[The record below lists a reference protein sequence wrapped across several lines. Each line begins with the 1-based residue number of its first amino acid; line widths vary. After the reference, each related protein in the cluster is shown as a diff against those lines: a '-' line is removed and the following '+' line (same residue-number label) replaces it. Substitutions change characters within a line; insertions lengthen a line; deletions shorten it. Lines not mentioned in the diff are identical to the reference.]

1 MKAWLRTEGTR
12 TSFIISGLDPAYA
25 EVLRALEYDEIEA
38 GFAKTYPADTPHLA
52 SIFEQFSHCAEEMIL
67 QAADVHP
74 VPWEETLLA
83 FLQRTERQQVNWWL
97 VGSAA
102 LAVRGLKIVPHDID
116 LCVDDASAHTLGV
129 LLGDCLIEPVQEV
142 RGWICNWFGRAFLH
156 GRIEWVGGVDEHL
169 DEDEVTDYGPIAA
182 SRKETITWH
191 GYEIQVPP
199 LDLQLQVSERRGLT
213 SRVEQIKRALV

>member
-1 MKAWLRTEGTR
+1 MKTLLRTKGTH
-12 TSFIISGLDPAYA
+12 TSLIIADLDPAYFK
-25 EVLRALEYDEIEA
+25 VVQALEYDEIEA
-38 GFAKTYPADTPHLA
+38 GFAKTYPANTPHLA
-52 SIFEQFSHCAEEMIL
+52 SIFRHFSRCAEEMIL

-74 VPWEETLLA
+74 VPWEEALLA
-83 FLQRTERQQVNWWL
+83 FLQRTEWQNVNWWL

-116 LCVDDASAHTLGV
+116 LCVDDVSAHTLGV
-129 LLGDCLIEPVQEV
+129 LLGDCLIEPVQNV

-156 GRIEWVGGVDEHL
+156 ARIEWVGGVDEHL
-169 DEDEVTDYGPIAA
+169 DEDEVSDFGPIAA

-191 GYEIQVPP
+191 GYGIQVPP

-213 SRVEQIKRALV
+213 SRVEQIKRALL

>member
-1 MKAWLRTEGTR
+1 MKALLRTEGTH
-12 TSFIISGLDPAYA
+12 TSFIIAGLDPAYA
-25 EVLRALEYDEIEA
+25 EVARALEYDEREA

-52 SIFEQFSHCAEEMIL
+52 YIFEQFSRCVEETIL

-74 VPWEETLLA
+74 VPWEQALLA
-83 FLQRTERQQVNWWL
+83 FLQRTARQQVNWWL

-116 LCVDDASAHTLGV
+116 LCVDDASAHTLAV
-129 LLGDCLIEPVQEV
+129 VLGDCLIEPLQEV
-142 RGWICNWFGRAFLH
+142 RGWVCNWFGRAFLH
-156 GRIEWVGGVDEHL
+156 ARIEWVGGVDEHL
-169 DEDEVTDYGPIAA
+169 DEDEVTDYGPVAA

-213 SRVEQIKRALV
+213 SRVEQIKHSLL

>member
-1 MKAWLRTEGTR
+1 MKAFLRTEGTR
-12 TSFIISGLDPAYA
+12 TSFIIAGLDPAYT
-25 EVLRALEYDEIEA
+25 EVVRALKYDEIEA

-52 SIFEQFSHCAEEMIL
+52 SIFEQFSRCVEEVIL

-74 VPWEETLLA
+74 VPWEEALLA

-102 LAVRGLKIVPHDID
+102 LAARGIDIVPHDID
-116 LCVDDASAHTLGV
+116 LSVDDDSAHMLGV
-129 LLGDCLIEPVQEV
+129 VLGDCLIEPVQEV
-142 RGWICNWFGRAFLH
+142 REWICNWFGRAFLQA
-156 GRIEWVGGVDEHL
+156 RIEWVGGVNELL
-169 DEDEVTDYGPIAA
+169 DEDEVTDFGPIAA

-199 LDLQLQVSERRGLT
+199 LDLQLQVSEHRGLNR
-213 SRVEQIKRALV
+213 RVEQIKRALF